1 VFEDEVWEVKG
12 PFSLAIKDN
21 APLHWEMKDDGRLFL
36 YLLAVGVFIYIV
48 HIDNLK
54 IFQDDVVDE
63 FMNPKPAS
71 GSAAGSIYVRS
82 SGSGSAASPSVA
94 PSDMAGP
101 VTSGSKP
108 AYIQGPMQKIL
119 IETFDVPAH
128 LTHRDKVADL
138 RVAYSKYLA
147 IQDMAERVTQMELG
161 GTWTHKKPTLEDIV
175 KVYMSRSGYFN
186 RPKQHFPRVHM
197 VPEMKR
203 WLENAKDGPSDVDV
217 WGDNKPSYKILEEIL
232 DLHDP
237 SGSKKKKE
245 KKVTKGKKKQI
256 IESPPHS
263 EEEVVKRKEKG
274 KAKAKTAVG
283 GKKKAGPK
291 KSRQADD

>member
-1 VFEDEVWEVKG
+1 
-12 PFSLAIKDN
+12 
-21 APLHWEMKDDGRLFL
+21 
-36 YLLAVGVFIYIV
+36 
-48 HIDNLK
+48 
-54 IFQDDVVDE
+54 
-63 FMNPKPAS
+63 MNPKPAS

-101 VTSGSKP
+101 ITSGSKP
-108 AYIQGPMQKIL
+108 AYIQGPMQNIL

-147 IQDMAERVTQMELG
+147 IQDMAERVTQMELA

-175 KVYMSRSGYFN
+175 RVYMSRSGYFN
-186 RPKQHFPRVHM
+186 RPKQHFPRVHK

-203 WLENAKDGPSDVDV
+203 WLENEPGGPSDADV
-217 WGDNKPSYKILEEIL
+217 WGNKKPSYKVLEEIL

-245 KKVTKGKKKQI
+245 KKVVTKGKKKQI

-263 EEEVVKRKEKG
+263 EEEVVKKKGKGKG
-274 KAKAKTAVG
+274 KAKAKTVVE

-291 KSRQADD
+291 KSRQDDD

>member
-1 VFEDEVWEVKG
+1 
-12 PFSLAIKDN
+12 
-21 APLHWEMKDDGRLFL
+21 
-36 YLLAVGVFIYIV
+36 
-48 HIDNLK
+48 
-54 IFQDDVVDE
+54 
-63 FMNPKPAS
+63 MNPKPA
-71 GSAAGSIYVRS
+71 
-82 SGSGSAASPSVA
+82 SGSAASPSVA

-101 VTSGSKP
+101 ITSGSKP
-108 AYIQGPMQKIL
+108 AYIQGPMQNIL

-147 IQDMAERVTQMELG
+147 IQDMAERVTQMELA

-175 KVYMSRSGYFN
+175 RVYMSRSGYFN
-186 RPKQHFPRVHM
+186 CPKQHFPRVHLI
-197 VPEMKR
+197 PEMKR

-217 WGDNKPSYKILEEIL
+217 WGDNKPSYQIL

-237 SGSKKKKE
+237 SGSKKKE

-283 GKKKAGPK
+283 CKKKACPK
-291 KSRQADD
+291 KSCQDDD